1 MPFESD
7 SAAAERQNMVEAQLR
22 SRGIRDEAVLAAM
35 ARVPRHEFIPAE
47 FRDRSYGDHPIPI
60 AENQTVS
67 QPYIV
72 AVMLEALRLQPSQT
86 VLEIGT
92 GSGYQTA
99 LLAELSAHVYS
110 MERHASLA
118 ASAQE
123 TLTRLLYS
131 NVTIVVGDGSKGLPE
146 HAPYSAV
153 IVSAAAAEIPPA
165 LFGQLAEA
173 GRMLI
178 PVGPPDA
185 QQLQLVQKQQG
196 NPVVTTLENCRFV
209 PLISG

>member
-60 AENQTVS
+60 AENQTIS

-153 IVSAAAAEIPPA
+153 IVSAAAAEIPPS